1 MESKELAIRLAR
13 ALDAKKAVNVHIL
26 AVEDLTTVTE
36 YFVIA
41 TGMSTTHVGALADEA
56 EFQLDREGVKVLRT
70 EGHDGKRWVLLDY
83 GSVIVHVFTQ
93 EAHDYYD
100 LEHLWADATV
110 VPASEWMPDE
120 GADEQYK
127 CGTASPSGGSCQRP
141 RPLTD
146 EGQTF
151 PRQPINGQRRH
162 TRPSSGPAGPP
173 SVYALRAAF
182 GGCAPTRAC
191 GRSPSGGRL

>member
-1 MESKELAIRLAR
+1 MPFVWRVR
-13 ALDAKKAVNVHIL
+13 W
-26 AVEDLTTVTE
+26 TVTE

-110 VPASEWMPDE
+110 VPASEWMPE
-120 GADEQYK
+120 QPEDEQ
-127 CGTASPSGGSCQRP
+127 
-141 RPLTD
+141 
-146 EGQTF
+146 
-151 PRQPINGQRRH
+151 
-162 TRPSSGPAGPP
+162 
-173 SVYALRAAF
+173 
-182 GGCAPTRAC
+182 
-191 GRSPSGGRL
+191 